1 MSLMQNNNN
10 GEQILVQVAPYDIDL
25 FNKLVEGYDNLAVV
39 TTLDS
44 KIGKVALWVTEHTR
58 KDILGILK
66 CLPIPIKLLPQ
77 E

>member
-1 MSLMQNNNN
+1 MVLLQSDGE
-10 GEQILVQVAPYDIDL
+10 GEQILVQVSPQDIDF

-44 KIGKVALWVTEHTR
+44 KIGKMALWVTKHTK
-58 KDILGILK
+58 KDVLGILK
-66 CLPIPIKLLPQ
+66 CLPIPVSFLTR